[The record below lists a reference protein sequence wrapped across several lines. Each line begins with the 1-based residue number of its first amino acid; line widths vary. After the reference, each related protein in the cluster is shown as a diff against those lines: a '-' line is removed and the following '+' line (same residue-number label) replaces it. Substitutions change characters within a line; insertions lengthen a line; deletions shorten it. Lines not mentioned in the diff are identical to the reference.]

1 VSRQAPVAPEAA
13 TAPPPVEQSSPVP
26 APQAPMAVSKTA
38 DPAPTQTPPW
48 DVPTPKASVA
58 PPAADVPVM
67 AAPQPAPPSV
77 SDDVPPWEV
86 PEQPVVVSTP
96 PVAASAKVDR
106 APIHDP
112 MPTGMA
118 DIADADHW
126 LALVASA
133 QLTGPSKQLAANA
146 AFSSYGD
153 AVLRLS
159 LAPGF
164 EYLRTDRSIGDL
176 AQALSAALGHAPKIV
191 FEALSDHG
199 ETLAQRDARAQDARK
214 SSAEDNFMNHPDVQR
229 LIQQQGARVV
239 PDSIRP
245 FDE

>member
-1 VSRQAPVAPEAA
+1 MPRPVA
-13 TAPPPVEQSSPVP
+13 
-26 APQAPMAVSKTA
+26 
-38 DPAPTQTPPW
+38 
-48 DVPTPKASVA
+48 ASISN
-58 PPAADVPVM
+58 DL
-67 AAPQPAPPSV
+67 
-77 SDDVPPWEV
+77 PPWEV
-86 PEQPVVVSTP
+86 PEQRVVVSTP
-96 PVAASAKVDR
+96 SVAVSAKVDR
-106 APIHDP
+106 MPVHDP
-112 MPTGMA
+112 MPTGVTE
-118 DIADADHW
+118 IADADHW

-146 AFSSYGD
+146 AFTSYGD

-176 AQALSAALGHAPKIV
+176 AQALSAALGHAPRIV
-191 FEALSDHG
+191 FEAMADHG
-199 ETLAQRDARAQDARK
+199 ETLAQRDARAQDERK